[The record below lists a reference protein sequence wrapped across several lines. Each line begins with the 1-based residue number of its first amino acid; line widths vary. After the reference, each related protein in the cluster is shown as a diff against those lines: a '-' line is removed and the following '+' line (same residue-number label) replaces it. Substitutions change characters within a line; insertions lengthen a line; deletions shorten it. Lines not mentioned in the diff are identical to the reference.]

1 MKRQRKMKPPVALL
15 RPSTVKKNLLEKIK
29 DYKRRNEETVA
40 PDQSQPKMTDTDLAS
55 QFKTSSNYL
64 EQLMNKKKEG
74 RKAKPKVATA
84 VPQPAMPQP
93 AMLQY
98 VPQPIMPQYVPQPT
112 MHQVVPQPTMHQV
125 VPQVVPQPTM
135 HQVVPQVVPQPTM
148 HQVVPQSGSDNFD
161 ISLELPPELQ
171 INPIPIVQ
179 ETPFYMNHM
188 PVVNPVMNAPAPVHA
203 PAPASAPV
211 SAPAPA
217 PVFAPIMQI
226 KNDVPYGCLRNG
238 NKPTY
243 RTYHRKMQPPPMS
256 QSQSQSQSQSHNHNH
271 NHTLKKP
278 VTMDTN
284 APLVAPINPEIDADE
299 TALIQERQ
307 RKLRE
312 LQEKAANA
320 NANANANAIP
330 SPDVTRQPE
339 HTKIQI
345 KQTITKKYR
354 LGRSPGG
361 NVVSVLI
368 KNNDTRRKVQEEC
381 GLLKREPIIDVRNY
395 LHDHGLLK
403 VGSDAPPDV
412 IRNMYE
418 SAKLTGD
425 VNNVNKNVIL
435 HNFMNAANA
444 TA

>member
-1 MKRQRKMKPPVALL
+1 MSSKKQITIDPTMLSGGSAHNVTMKRQRKIKPPVALL

-84 VPQPAMPQP
+84 VPQPTVPQP
-93 AMLQY
+93 AVPQYASQVMSQPTMPQY
-98 VPQPIMPQYVPQPT
+98 VPQYVPQPT
-112 MHQVVPQPTMHQV
+112 MSHY
-125 VPQVVPQPTM
+125 VPQVVP
-135 HQVVPQVVPQPTM
+135 
-148 HQVVPQSGSDNFD
+148 QVVPQSGSDNFD

-179 ETPFYMNHM
+179 ETPLYMNHM
-188 PVVNPVMNAPAPVHA
+188 PVVNPVMNAPL
-203 PAPASAPV
+203 

-217 PVFAPIMQI
+217 PAPTPVSAPIMQI

-256 QSQSQSQSQSHNHNH
+256 HSQSHNH

-284 APLVAPINPEIDADE
+284 APLVAPIHPEIDADE

-320 NANANANAIP
+320 NVNAIP

-435 HNFMNAANA
+435 HNFMNASNA

>member
-1 MKRQRKMKPPVALL
+1 MLSGGSAHNVTMKRQRKIKPPVALL

-74 RKAKPKVATA
+74 RKAKSKVTTA
-84 VPQPAMPQP
+84 VPQPA
-93 AMLQY
+93 
-98 VPQPIMPQYVPQPT
+98 VPQVIVPQYVPQ
-112 MHQVVPQPTMHQV
+112 VVP
-125 VPQVVPQPTM
+125 
-135 HQVVPQVVPQPTM
+135 
-148 HQVVPQSGSDNFD
+148 QVVPQSGSDNFD

-179 ETPFYMNHM
+179 ETPLNMNHM
-188 PVVNPVMNAPAPVHA
+188 PVINPVMNAPAPV
-203 PAPASAPV
+203 PVPV
-211 SAPAPA
+211 S
-217 PVFAPIMQI
+217 APIMQI

-256 QSQSQSQSQSHNHNH
+256 QSQSHNH

-320 NANANANAIP
+320 NVNAIP

-345 KQTITKKYR
+345 KQTITKKYM

-435 HNFMNAANA
+435 HNFMNTSNA